1 LEADDPE
8 EDTLFII
15 WYRRHAPVVDELA
28 TGFSTSKGGADAG
41 AQDDVPGLSAKRRLI
56 VFRTRS
62 KLERD
67 TWCWAINCQI
77 EKLVRAGREREEKL
91 REMGGLVNL

>member
-8 EDTLFII
+8 EDMLFMIM
-15 WYRRHAPVVDELA
+15 YRPQAPVVDEA
-28 TGFSTSKGGADAG
+28 AG
-41 AQDDVPGLSAKRRLI
+41 AGPHGKGTGDIPKLSAKRKLV

-67 TWCWAINCQI
+67 TWCWAINCEI
-77 EKLVRAGREREEKL
+77 DKLVRAGREREERL
-91 REMGGLVNL
+91 REMGGLVDI